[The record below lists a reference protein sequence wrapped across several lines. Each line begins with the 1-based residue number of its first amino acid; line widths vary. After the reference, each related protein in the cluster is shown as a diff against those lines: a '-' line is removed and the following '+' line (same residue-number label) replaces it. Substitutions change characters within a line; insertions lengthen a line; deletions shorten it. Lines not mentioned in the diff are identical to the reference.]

1 MPKVERPFRLLF
13 SAQARHNDP
22 SNGGRPRQ
30 REWPG
35 QKEMDSL
42 QQEVTSLKAMLQAAQ
57 IREELAVLIPQVTRP
72 AKAASKRF
80 SPTRGIAC
88 GNAQQSGPS
97 RPPLHK
103 P

>member
-57 IREELAVLIPQVTRP
+57 IREELAVLIPPSDSPGQGREQTIQSNSRHRVRQRA
-72 AKAASKRF
+72 AKR
-80 SPTRGIAC
+80 T
-88 GNAQQSGPS
+88 
-97 RPPLHK
+97 
-103 P
+103 